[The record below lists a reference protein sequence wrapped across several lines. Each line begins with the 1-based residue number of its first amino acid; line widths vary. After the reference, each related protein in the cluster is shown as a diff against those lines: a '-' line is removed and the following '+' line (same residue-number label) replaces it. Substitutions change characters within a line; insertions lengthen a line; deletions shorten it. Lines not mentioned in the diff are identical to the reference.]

1 MAHFA
6 DGYTLEDILLITALQ
21 KKTGELTLETE
32 RGQGTL
38 RFLNGN
44 IVDSDSPHT
53 TAIGDLL
60 IREGMVSAEDVEE
73 SLEEQKLNPGA
84 GKIGK
89 IFIES
94 GRADQRAISQMVK
107 EQIFTAIQDFSTWKN
122 VYFTFQEKDVLP
134 SDDIHVTL
142 TDIIERMA
150 VG

>member
-1 MAHFA
+1 MASFA

-32 RGQGTL
+32 RGRGTL

-44 IVDSDSPHT
+44 IVDSDSPHM

-60 IREGMVSAEDVEE
+60 VREGMVSAEDVEE
-73 SLEEQKLNPGA
+73 SLEKQKENPRA

-89 IFIES
+89 IFVDS
-94 GRADQRAISQMVK
+94 GRVDQKAISRMVK

-122 VYFTFQEKDVLP
+122 VYFTFMEKDVLP